1 MDTPKLIALT
11 YLAITLPIRFI
22 MSLKVVRKIFPQMQ
36 TEQKSQSLEEIR
48 NSPQGRHVR
57 KLLQYPMHIEE
68 DERYLF

>member
-1 MDTPKLIALT
+1 MVNIAILLVKHPSET
-11 YLAITLPIRFI
+11 
-22 MSLKVVRKIFPQMQ
+22 
-36 TEQKSQSLEEIR
+36 QSLEEIR

>member
-1 MDTPKLIALT
+1 MDTPKLIAIT

-22 MSLKVVRKIFPQMQ
+22 MSLKVVRKIFPQVQ
-36 TEQKSQSLEEIR
+36 TEQNTQSLEEIR